1 MNDNNKN
8 KLKKFFI
15 KLVAVTLAIIIVINI
30 SYNLI
35 FADKFENIN
44 KILSLNEQKNIE
56 EIKDK
61 IRIEI
66 SKGLEKENMINDED
80 KKLILKL
87 YKKLKKEFKDFE
99 TN

>member
-8 KLKKFFI
+8 DLKKFFI
-15 KLVAVTLAIIIVINI
+15 KLVAATLAIIIVINV

-61 IRIEI
+61 IRNEI

>member
-8 KLKKFFI
+8 DLKKFFI
-15 KLVAVTLAIIIVINI
+15 KLLAVTLAIIIVINI

-35 FADKFENIN
+35 FAEKFEKIN
-44 KILSLNEQKNIE
+44 KILSLNEKKNIE

-61 IRIEI
+61 IRSEI
-66 SKGLEKENMINDED
+66 SIGLEKEKMINDED

-87 YKKLKKEFKDFE
+87 YKKLQKEFKDFE

>member
-8 KLKKFFI
+8 DLKQFFI

-35 FADKFENIN
+35 FSDKFEKIN

-66 SKGLEKENMINDED
+66 NKGLDKEKIINDED

-87 YKKLKKEFKDFE
+87 YEKLQKEFKDFE

>member
-8 KLKKFFI
+8 ELKKFFI

-66 SKGLEKENMINDED
+66 SKGLEKEKMINDED

>member
-8 KLKKFFI
+8 DLKKFFI

-35 FADKFENIN
+35 FAEKFEKIN
-44 KILSLNEQKNIE
+44 KILSLNEKKSIE

-61 IRIEI
+61 IRSEI
-66 SKGLEKENMINDED
+66 SIGLEKEKMINDED

-87 YKKLKKEFKDFE
+87 YKKLQKEFKDFE

>member
-8 KLKKFFI
+8 DLKKFFI
-15 KLVAVTLAIIIVINI
+15 KLVAATLAIIIVINV

-61 IRIEI
+61 IRNEI
-66 SKGLEKENMINDED
+66 SKGLEKEKMINDED

-87 YKKLKKEFKDFE
+87 YEKLQKEFKDFE